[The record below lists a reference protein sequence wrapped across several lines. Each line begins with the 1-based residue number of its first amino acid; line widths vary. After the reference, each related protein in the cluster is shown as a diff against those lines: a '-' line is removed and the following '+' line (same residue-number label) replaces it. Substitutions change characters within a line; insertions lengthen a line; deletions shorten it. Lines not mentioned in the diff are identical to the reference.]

1 MSFTIL
7 FVTGAS
13 TPTQAH
19 FGEGTGPIWV
29 DNAACTG
36 TEARLVDCP
45 ANPLGSHNCD
55 HNEDVG
61 TRCIPVFSEYIL
73 CPQCTYC
80 IARKGIKNFYNY
92 QSCFKM
98 SVWGQITQIL

>member
-1 MSFTIL
+1 MHRCSNVLYFTCDTH
-7 FVTGAS
+7 VGAS

-61 TRCIPVFSEYIL
+61 TRCIPVFSEYYVLSIL
-73 CPQCTYC
+73 
-80 IARKGIKNFYNY
+80 A
-92 QSCFKM
+92 
-98 SVWGQITQIL
+98 V

>member
-61 TRCIPVFSEYIL
+61 TRCIPVFSEYI
-73 CPQCTYC
+73 
-80 IARKGIKNFYNY
+80 
-92 QSCFKM
+92 M
-98 SVWGQITQIL
+98 SPMYLLHSQEGN

>member
-1 MSFTIL
+1 MFHSGH
-7 FVTGAS
+7 TGAS

-29 DNAACTG
+29 DNTQCTG

-55 HNEDVG
+55 HSEDVG
-61 TRCIPVFSEYIL
+61 TRCIPVFSECL
-73 CPQCTYC
+73 QHSS
-80 IARKGIKNFYNY
+80 YN
-92 QSCFKM
+92 SWHPLF
-98 SVWGQITQIL
+98 